1 MGLSYSVETKA
12 RSVPS
17 ILLSAVLFGLGLG
30 VAWISD
36 WRLHD
41 VIWGF
46 WITSLAVGYL
56 MIIGILIHQARHQIR
71 DRDMPGGQVWVGA
84 LLLLGFFTF
93 HFGFFHWGHAQ
104 FLAVFL
110 DWPES
115 SEFEIRMV
123 PEILARYWPIVLAGL
138 LFRWSNLRDYMVRSF
153 DDLSRKQDVENAAGD
168 AMMLPYAGVVRL
180 HLAIFGLFAAN
191 AVGLPDLLMFALAYA
206 WFFLPFDLSTG
217 KAADRRRQQG

>member
-1 MGLSYSVETKA
+1 METKA
-12 RSVPS
+12 RSTPS
-17 ILLSAVLFGLGLG
+17 MLLSAILFGIGLG

-36 WRLHD
+36 WQLHD

-56 MIIGILIHQARHQIR
+56 MIFGILIHQARHQIR
-71 DRDMPGGQVWVGA
+71 DLGKTSGQAVVGA
-84 LLLLGFFTF
+84 LFLLVFFSF

-104 FLAVFL
+104 FLTAFL

-138 LFRWSNLRDYMVRSF
+138 LFRLSNLRDYMAKSF
-153 DDLSRKQDVENAAGD
+153 AGSNPEQDTEKAAGD
-168 AMMLPYAGVVRL
+168 AMMLPYAGVIRL

-217 KAADRRRQQG
+217 KAADRRGRQD

>member
-1 MGLSYSVETKA
+1 M
-12 RSVPS
+12 
-17 ILLSAVLFGLGLG
+17 LLSAVLFGLGLG
-30 VAWISD
+30 IAWISE

-56 MIIGILIHQARHQIR
+56 MIIGILIHQARHKIR
-71 DRDMPGGQVWVGA
+71 DLGMASGQAAMGA
-84 LLLLGFFTF
+84 LLMLGFFTF

-104 FLAVFL
+104 FLVMFL

-115 SEFEIRMV
+115 SHFEIRMV

-138 LFRWSNLRDYMVRSF
+138 LFRLSNLRDYTNRSF
-153 DDLSRKQDVENAAGD
+153 ADLSAKQGGGKAAGD
-168 AMMLPYAGVVRL
+168 AMTLPYAGVIRL

-206 WFFLPFDLSTG
+206 WFFLPFDLSAG
-217 KAADRRRQQG
+217 KAAARRR

>member
-1 MGLSYSVETKA
+1 METKA
-12 RSVPS
+12 RSAPS
-17 ILLSAVLFGLGLG
+17 MLLSAVLFGFGLG
-30 VAWISD
+30 IAWISD

-56 MIIGILIHQARHQIR
+56 MILGILIHQAHHQVR
-71 DRDMPGGQVWVGA
+71 DRGVKVEQAAVGA
-84 LLLLGFFTF
+84 LFMLGFFTF

-104 FLAVFL
+104 VLIIFL

-115 SEFEIRMV
+115 SDFEIRMV

-138 LFRWSNLRDYMVRSF
+138 LFRLSNLRDYMASPF
-153 DDLSRKQDVENAAGD
+153 ADLSPKQDVGKAAGD
-168 AMMLPYAGVVRL
+168 VMMLPYAGVIRL

-191 AVGLPDLLMFALAYA
+191 AAGLPDLLMFALAYA
-206 WFFLPFDLSTG
+206 WFFLPFDLSAG
-217 KAADRRRQQG
+217 KAETRRRRRHS

>member
-1 MGLSYSVETKA
+1 M
-12 RSVPS
+12 
-17 ILLSAVLFGLGLG
+17 LLSVVLFGLGLG
-30 VAWISD
+30 IAWISD
-36 WRLHD
+36 WQLHD

-56 MIIGILIHQARHQIR
+56 MIIGILTHQARHQIR
-71 DRDMPGGQVWVGA
+71 DLGMASGQAAVGA

-104 FLAVFL
+104 ILAMFL
-110 DWPES
+110 DWPAS
-115 SEFEIRMV
+115 SDFEIRMV

-138 LFRWSNLRDYMVRSF
+138 LFRLSNLRDYTARSF
-153 DDLSRKQDVENAAGD
+153 AELSPKQDVGKAAGD
-168 AMMLPYAGVVRL
+168 AMTLPYAGVIRL

-206 WFFLPFDLSTG
+206 WFFLPFDLSAG
-217 KAADRRRQQG
+217 KAAARRR

>member
-1 MGLSYSVETKA
+1 M
-12 RSVPS
+12 
-17 ILLSAVLFGLGLG
+17 LLSAVLFGLGLG
-30 VAWISD
+30 IAWISD
-36 WRLHD
+36 WQLHD

-56 MIIGILIHQARHQIR
+56 MIIGILTHQARHQIR
-71 DRDMPGGQVWVGA
+71 DLGMASGQAAVGA

-104 FLAVFL
+104 LLAMFL

-115 SEFEIRMV
+115 SDFEIRMV

-138 LFRWSNLRDYMVRSF
+138 LFRLSNLRDYTARSF
-153 DDLSRKQDVENAAGD
+153 ADLSPTQDVGKATGD
-168 AMMLPYAGVVRL
+168 AMTLPYAGVIRL

-206 WFFLPFDLSTG
+206 WFFLPFDLSAG
-217 KAADRRRQQG
+217 KAAARRR

>member
-1 MGLSYSVETKA
+1 METKA
-12 RSVPS
+12 RSAPS

-30 VAWISD
+30 IAWISE

-56 MIIGILIHQARHQIR
+56 MIIGIVINKARHQIR
-71 DRDMPGGQVWVGA
+71 DLGMDSRKAAVGA
-84 LLLLGFFTF
+84 LLILGFFTF

-104 FLAVFL
+104 FLVMFL

-115 SEFEIRMV
+115 SDFEIRMV

-138 LFRWSNLRDYMVRSF
+138 LFRLSNLRDYTDRSLA
-153 DDLSRKQDVENAAGD
+153 DGDHKQDVGKAGGD
-168 AMMLPYAGVVRL
+168 AMMLPYAGVIRL

-191 AVGLPDLLMFALAYA
+191 AAGLPDLLMFALAYA
-206 WFFLPFDLSTG
+206 WFFLPFDVSVG
-217 KAADRRRQQG
+217 KATGRRR